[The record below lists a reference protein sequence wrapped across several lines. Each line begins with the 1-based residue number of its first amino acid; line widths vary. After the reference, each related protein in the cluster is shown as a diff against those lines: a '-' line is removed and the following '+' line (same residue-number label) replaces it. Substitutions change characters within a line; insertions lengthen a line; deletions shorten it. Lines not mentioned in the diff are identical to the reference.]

1 MANLAQTRKR
11 FQTIATILGAIAAI
25 AALLT
30 FLPLRPSAEEK
41 ANELNDAKLRSKALE
56 SEVGPLRG
64 LPEKL
69 VQARA
74 DIATFHKERFPDRF
88 SAIPE
93 ALGEMSSEH
102 GVRLSDVKYET
113 YETELPHIQQVSM
126 EAHLSGDYGDV
137 VRFINALERSKVFFL
152 IDHIALGEE
161 AQSGGDVRLQI
172 RIISVIRTSAAPST
186 TASAPAAGGRS

>member
-11 FQTIATILGAIAAI
+11 FQTVAAVLGTIAAV
-25 AALLT
+25 AALFV

-41 ANELNDAKLRSKALE
+41 ANELNAAKLRSKTLE

-74 DIATFHKERFPDRF
+74 DITTFYKERFPERF

-126 EAHLSGDYGDV
+126 EAHLSGDYADV
-137 VRFINALERSKVFFL
+137 VRFINALERSKTFFL
-152 IDHIALGEE
+152 IDHIALGGE
-161 AQSGGDVRLQI
+161 AQSAGDVRLQI
-172 RIISVIRTSAAPST
+172 RIVSVIRTGAAPTT
-186 TASAPAAGGRS
+186 TASAPPAGGSS

>member
-11 FQTIATILGAIAAI
+11 FQTAATILGAIAAI

-41 ANELNDAKLRSKALE
+41 ETELNEAKLRSKALE

-74 DIATFHKERFPDRF
+74 DIATFYQERFPDRF

-113 YETELPHIQQVSM
+113 YETELPHMQEVSM
-126 EAHLSGDYGDV
+126 EAHLSGDYADV
-137 VRFINALERSKVFFL
+137 VRFINAVERSKVFFL
-152 IDHIALGEE
+152 IDNVALGGE
-161 AQSGGDVRLQI
+161 SLSDGDVRLQI
-172 RIISVIRTSAAPST
+172 KILGIIRTRPSPAT
-186 TASAPAAGGRS
+186 TASASSAGGRS